1 MKDELGRS
9 TRGLG
14 LDRRTLLRS
23 AGLAVAGTALARAG
37 KGVAAG
43 LPGRGTSRGDQQVP
57 AASAVTRVPS
67 ITTSFFADPTLNFQ
81 TLFALGVAGYGVSE
95 LGEVLSAVDRTRD
108 AGSSYQAFFD
118 QFLALGQRLARE
130 GSIALRNGR
139 RATARSRYLRSAE
152 YLSQALYFVLG
163 TSQPTRA
170 RERAVYR
177 QMQASWDQASQL
189 FAPRFERVK
198 IPYRGLR
205 LPGYLLRPD
214 ASPRPRPTVILNN
227 GSDAQN
233 VDLYA
238 FGGAAALERGYN
250 ALIFEGPGQGSLL
263 FEHNIPFTPEW
274 ERVVRP
280 VMDLLARRSDVDR
293 HRIAIVGWSFCGA
306 SVARA
311 AAFDRR
317 LAAVVLDPGVDDYI
331 ASFKLGRIQALA
343 NEGQQQEVN
352 QLWAEVLAR
361 ASPATRFTIAKRS
374 EVFAQPTFYDQVRY
388 MERFSLSP
396 GLIGR
401 IRAPTLVMEAEQE
414 QFFPGQSLAV
424 YRQLRT
430 QKRLHRFTTSQGAEY
445 HDEPMAPQAR
455 NEVLFG
461 WLDEVL
467 RI

>member
-1 MKDELGRS
+1 MGKS
-9 TRGLG
+9 TRGLRYN
-14 LDRRTLLRS
+14 RRTLLRS
-23 AGLAVAGTALARAG
+23 GALAIAGTALARAD
-37 KGVAAG
+37 KSAAAG
-43 LPGRGTSRGDQQVP
+43 LPAGTKGPAEQQEV
-57 AASAVTRVPS
+57 AASGTGSSPS
-67 ITTSFFADPTLNFQ
+67 ITTSFFTDPTLNFQ
-81 TLFALGVAGYGVSE
+81 TLFALGVAGYGASE
-95 LGEVLSAVDRTRD
+95 LGEVLSAVDRIRG
-108 AGSSYQAFFD
+108 AGSTYQAFFD
-118 QFLALGQRLARE
+118 QFLGLGQLLARE

-139 RATARSRYLRSAE
+139 RATARSRFLRSAE

-163 TSQPTRA
+163 TNQPTRA

-189 FAPRFERVK
+189 FKPRFERVE
-198 IPYRGLR
+198 IPYRGIR
-205 LPGYLLRPD
+205 LPGYLLRPN
-214 ASPRPRPTVILNN
+214 ASSRPRPTVILNN

-274 ERVVRP
+274 ELVVRS
-280 VMDLLARRSDVDR
+280 VVNLLTSRCDVDHR
-293 HRIAIVGWSFCGA
+293 RIAIVGWSFCGA

-317 LAAVVLDPGVDDYI
+317 LAAVVLDPGVNDYI
-331 ASFKLGRIQALA
+331 ASFHLGRIETLADEGKQA
-343 NEGQQQEVN
+343 QVN
-352 QLWAEVLAR
+352 QLWAEVLAG
-361 ASPATRFTIAKRS
+361 ASPASRFTIAKRS

-396 GLIGR
+396 ALIGG
-401 IRAPTLVMEAEQE
+401 IHAPTLVMEAEQE

-424 YRQLRT
+424 YQQLRT

-461 WLDEVL
+461 WLDEAL
-467 RI
+467 RIE